1 MWRVS
6 DMKSKWYDS
15 LHMLP
20 LPYSLLKQNVFNKDS
35 ETNIAYPSF
44 YTAYFYN
51 IRVDIINRIEH

>member
-20 LPYSLLKQNVFNKDS
+20 LPYSLLKQNVFNKYS
-35 ETNIAYPSF
+35 ETNIEYPSF
-44 YTAYFYN
+44 YTALLK
-51 IRVDIINRIEH
+51 DI